1 MESLK
6 QWAFCRILENS
17 VSLLS
22 ETLLPSS
29 LFTVPSPTLG
39 VIILNIFFLL
49 IWYAFKK
56 QLIVFLC
63 ISLITKW
70 GWIFSHVLCLLHFLF
85 CESNLCGSCIF
96 SFSFPLKTPSCGAEE
111 REHAGRARSN
121 DSRAVNQFY
130 WPNVADVQSSTCQDP
145 SYLLETSGLC
155 IQCFKLNSSS
165 CLLWYWA
172 YSSEQSRWKSFKN

>member
-1 MESLK
+1 MGILQDPGK
-6 QWAFCRILENS
+6 QCFIAFGNLATIKFIYCAITNTRCYHFKYI
-17 VSLLS
+17 
-22 ETLLPSS
+22 
-29 LFTVPSPTLG
+29 
-39 VIILNIFFLL
+39 FLL

-121 DSRAVNQFY
+121 DTRAVNQFY
-130 WPNVADVQSSTCQDP
+130 WPSVADVQSSTCQDP

>member
-1 MESLK
+1 MLLKSSSLFFFVFL
-6 QWAFCRILENS
+6 W
-17 VSLLS
+17 LLS
-22 ETLLPSS
+22 EVEYFPMFSACCISS
-29 LFTVPSPTLG
+29 FV
-39 VIILNIFFLL
+39 NRIFVVH
-49 IWYAFKK
+49 
-56 QLIVFLC
+56 VFL
-63 ISLITKW
+63 
-70 GWIFSHVLCLLHFLF
+70 VFL
-85 CESNLCGSCIF
+85 SPSK
-96 SFSFPLKTPSCGAEE
+96 PLPVVQK

-130 WPNVADVQSSTCQDP
+130 WPSVADIQSSTCRDP